1 MALLTRR
8 ALLAGGAAA
17 LVCRSLPAFAM
28 PARAFYGAR
37 AEGKNGFFAS
47 AFDDA
52 GANLFDL
59 PLPAR
64 GHGIALDLARDRVAF
79 FARRPGDFAVIVDLT
94 ARAPIATIT
103 PADGNFFCGHGVFS
117 ADGALLFTTETVAES
132 GDGVIGVYEAR
143 GGYARLGAMPS
154 GGMDP
159 HDIRLIRGGRFLAV
173 ANGGLL
179 THPDAPGVKL
189 NLDSMDSSLVFLDLG
204 TREPVAS
211 FRLASDLRQL
221 SLRHLAVGGDG
232 TVAVVMQYEG
242 PRGDPVPLVALQRG
256 GGPLFCLDLTDA
268 DRVSLRQYCGSA
280 AFDSSG
286 RILGFTSPVGG
297 TALFVDIATGQVL
310 GRMNGPD
317 ICGIAADG
325 VSGRFVVTSG
335 LGGAWRKRADG
346 DGEPAVGQFAAGAH
360 WDNHLAT

>member
-1 MALLTRR
+1 MPGLSRRAFLTGGA
-8 ALLAGGAAA
+8 ALLA
-17 LVCRSLPAFAM
+17 LPALAA

-37 AEGKNGFFAS
+37 FEGKDHFFAS
-47 AFDDA
+47 AFDEN
-52 GANLFDL
+52 GANLFEL

-64 GHGIALDLARDRVAF
+64 GHGIALDSAHGRVAF
-79 FARRPGDFAVIVDLT
+79 FARRPGDFAVVVDPA
-94 ARAPIATIT
+94 ARAPIATLA
-103 PADGNFFCGHGVFS
+103 PADGSFFCGHGVFS
-117 ADGALLFTTETVAES
+117 ADGALLFATETMAES

-143 GGYARLGAMPS
+143 GGYARLGGMPS

-189 NLDSMDSSLVFLDLG
+189 NLDSMDSSLVFLDMG
-204 TREPVAS
+204 TREVAAS
-211 FRLASDLRQL
+211 FRLAPELRQL
-221 SLRHLAVGGDG
+221 SLRHLAISGDG
-232 TVAVVMQYEG
+232 TVAVAMQYEG

-256 GGPLFCLDLTDA
+256 RSPLSCLDLTDT

-286 RILGFTSPVGG
+286 RVLGFTSPVGG
-297 TALFVDIATGQVL
+297 MALFVDIAS
-310 GRMNGPD
+310 GRVSGRVNAPD
-317 ICGIAADG
+317 ICGIAAEG
-325 VSGRFVVTSG
+325 TPGRFVLTSG

-346 DGEPAVGQFAAGAH
+346 NSGPAMGQFAAGGH
-360 WDNHLAT
+360 WDNHLAA